1 MKLFGNTSSKNRR
14 KPPEHVKQAPVREEP
29 IKEQPVELDET
40 PVREAP
46 KPVETAPGAVKAE
59 EAASGRTPE
68 EKAAI
73 EAMIAKYQK
82 KKMIRR
88 FIILGVLV
96 VIALGVFIFVKAT
109 VKPPVVTDDP
119 GMNVN
124 TPTPTVTVAPT
135 PTPTA
140 DVTAEPTDS
149 PEPSE
154 SPEPSDEPVVP
165 VRKEGFYTFALI
177 GQDQQ
182 YGNTDTI
189 LIGAYDDVNKTLD
202 FVSIPRDTMVNVPWD
217 VKKVNTVYAY
227 SVRYGLADDKIEGFK
242 AGMRDFTGF
251 TIDNVIMVN
260 LRGFV
265 NLVDT
270 IGGVYFD
277 VPVSMNYDDPI
288 QDLHIHVSKGYQ
300 YLNGTQAVG
309 VMRFRNNNDGSGY
322 FDTGRIQTQQDFLKA
337 VARQC
342 IQTISVSKINDYAK
356 IFKEDVTTDLT
367 VGNLVWYGEKL
378 LALNPDNIRF
388 HTLPSEVND
397 TVKGLSYGTVYVDDW
412 IEMINAY
419 LNPYNVDIT
428 VDNVNLLSR
437 PNIKDP
443 NRSNWGEVYATS
455 GVISGG
461 YESFYDVRAHS
472 SSSSSSGSSSSSTTP
487 DDSSSETDT
496 GGETQTAP
504 EDGGGETSSGG
515 DGGNAGGD
523 TAEP

>member
-1 MKLFGNTSSKNRR
+1 MKLFGNTSHKNRA
-14 KPPEHVKQAPVREEP
+14 KPAASEPVKE
-29 IKEQPVELDET
+29 KPVELEET
-40 PVREAP
+40 KIVE
-46 KPVETAPGAVKAE
+46 PVEPEEVKAAGPAVVE
-59 EAASGRTPE
+59 DTPERTPE
-68 EKAAI
+68 EKQEI
-73 EAMIAKYQK
+73 EAMIARYQK

-109 VKPPVVTDDP
+109 VKPPVITDDP
-119 GMNVN
+119 GLNVN
-124 TPTPTVTVAPT
+124 TPTPTIEVTVT
-135 PTPTA
+135 PTPTV

-149 PEPSE
+149 PEPTE

-177 GQDQQ
+177 GMDQQ

-189 LIGAYDDVNKTLD
+189 LIGSYDDVNKTLD

-217 VKKVNTVYAY
+217 VKKVNTIYSY

-251 TIDNVIMVN
+251 TIDNVILVN
-260 LRGFV
+260 MRGFV

-322 FDTGRIQTQQDFLKA
+322 FDTGRIETQQKFLKA
-337 VARQC
+337 IAKQC
-342 IQTISVSKINDYAK
+342 ISTISISKINDYAK
-356 IFKEDVTTDLT
+356 IFKESVTTDLT

-378 LALNPDNIRF
+378 LALDPENIRF

-412 IEMINAY
+412 IDMINAY

-428 VDNVNLLSR
+428 VENVNLLSR
-437 PNIKDP
+437 PNIKDEH
-443 NRSNWGEVYATS
+443 RSNWGEVYATS

-461 YESFYDVRAHS
+461 YESFYDVSAHS
-472 SSSSSSGSSSSSTTP
+472 SSSSSSSSGSGTSTEP
-487 DDSSSETDT
+487 DNGGDT
-496 GGETQTAP
+496 GGDDSGSGGDVSEP
-504 EDGGGETSSGG
+504 DNGGGETSSGQE
-515 DGGNAGGD
+515 GGTSGGD
-523 TAEP
+523 ETSP